1 MCPCM
6 CAVMCPCMLARV
18 PLRAVLLCALGGA
31 APAHIIYMPSPF
43 VCVYQSRSF
52 QAATD
57 RRRVWGQAL
66 WGYRFSRSYH
76 GVRSFRSVG
85 TKSCTRQFSS
95 TSLNQVYAL
104 LVAGVGAA
112 CSKCLASHPTR

>member
-1 MCPCM
+1 
-6 CAVMCPCMLARV
+6 
-18 PLRAVLLCALGGA
+18 
-31 APAHIIYMPSPF
+31 MPSPF

-57 RRRVWGQAL
+57 AGGWGQAL
-66 WGYRFSRSYH
+66 WGYRFGRSYR
-76 GVRSFRSVG
+76 GVRSCRSVG
-85 TKSCTRQFSS
+85 TKSCTRQLSS
-95 TSLNQVYAL
+95 ASLNQVYAL